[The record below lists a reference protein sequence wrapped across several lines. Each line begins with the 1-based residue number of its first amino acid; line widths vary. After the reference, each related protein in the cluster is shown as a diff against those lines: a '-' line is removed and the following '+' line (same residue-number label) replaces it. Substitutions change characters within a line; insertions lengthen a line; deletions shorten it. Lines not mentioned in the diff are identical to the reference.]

1 MDLHRSLCNVYDTSE
16 EELREVME
24 KANSLIEDILK
35 KKPCLASECNS
46 QSLENIDTG
55 QFQCAA
61 FDDSVALYFIFYM
74 PFAKF
79 SFFPSA
85 FNAEGLIY
93 FEDLMEES
101 SLSSSLEILEKDYE
115 DAIRNKGELDERVFV
130 NDEDSL
136 LGSGSLSAGAVTMS
150 GIKVFSFELCSY
162 SLAVTTYIL
171 VLFFL
176 IFPYGL

>member
-1 MDLHRSLCNVYDTSE
+1 MDLLGSLCNVYDTSE

-24 KANSLIEDILK
+24 KTNSLIEDILK
-35 KKPCLASECNS
+35 KKPRLASECNS
-46 QSLENIDTG
+46 KTLENIDIG
-55 QFQCAA
+55 PFQCAS
-61 FDDSVALYFIFYM
+61 FDELVALYFM
-74 PFAKF
+74 F
-79 SFFPSA
+79 SRPSGNFHFFLFH

-101 SLSSSLEILEKDYE
+101 SLASSLEILEKDYE

-150 GIKVFSFELCSY
+150 GIKVFSFE
-162 SLAVTTYIL
+162 
-171 VLFFL
+171 
-176 IFPYGL
+176 